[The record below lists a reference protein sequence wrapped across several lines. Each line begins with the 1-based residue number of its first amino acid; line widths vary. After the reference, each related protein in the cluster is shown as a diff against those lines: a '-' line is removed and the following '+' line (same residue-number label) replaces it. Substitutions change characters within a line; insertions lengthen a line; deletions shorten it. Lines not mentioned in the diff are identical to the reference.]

1 MHVGP
6 SIGNYDVLSAAVQ
19 PNIGFAS
26 PEFNSAMKNS
36 LEGFRYVTGSD
47 SSYTPFILPGSG
59 TVAMESVMS
68 FMPRGSRI
76 LVVSNGVFGDRW
88 EAIMSRY
95 PVILKVLRAEAGK
108 AVSTG
113 DIEHEVSSGSYFAVA
128 MTQVETSTGVRL
140 DVESVAKAVR
150 NHVDLVIVDGVA
162 SIGGETMKAAQWG
175 IDVCLTASQKALGAQ
190 AGAGLLVAS
199 PSAMEKLKGE
209 SISGYFADLRNWS
222 DIMNKFLA
230 GGGGYFATPPIG
242 TVFSIQKSMDLIR
255 SETMEARVRRHE
267 ICSQAFRAGINHLG
281 LEILASEKL
290 RSNTVSGVMVDGIWV
305 QGDWA
310 LRDRNGYYFL
320 FGRSDDVI
328 KVSGKRLGPN
338 EIENAVMEVPGVVE
352 SAVIG
357 VPDAMKGEAVV
368 IFYTGENSDGT
379 MDAIRKKVEE
389 SMGKSFL
396 PRFTI
401 WLPQL
406 PKTRNGKIVRRV
418 VKRAFLG
425 QDPGDVSNLE
435 DTAIMDY
442 IKEVGRIRD
451 RPDDFGG
458 MS

>member
-68 FMPRGSRI
+68 FIPRGSRI

-113 DIEHEVSSGSYFAVA
+113 EIEHEVSSGRYFAVA

-162 SIGGETMKAAQWG
+162 SIGGETMKASQWG

-242 TVFSIQKSMDLIR
+242 TVLSIQKSMDLIR
-255 SETMEARVRRHE
+255 SETMEDRVSRHE

-290 RSNTVSGVMVDGIWV
+290 RSNTVSGVMVDGISIPDFLQRCMKKGVEFGAGVHPSVRDRYFRVGHMGWV
-305 QGDWA
+305 QPAHIITA
-310 LRDRNGYYFL
+310 LNA
-320 FGRSDDVI
+320 
-328 KVSGKRLGPN
+328 
-338 EIENAVMEVPGVVE
+338 IE
-352 SAVIG
+352 S
-357 VPDAMKGEAVV
+357 
-368 IFYTGENSDGT
+368 SL
-379 MDAIRKKVEE
+379 EE
-389 SMGKSFL
+389 MGKNVDRGSALAAGEIFS
-396 PRFTI
+396 RY
-401 WLPQL
+401 
-406 PKTRNGKIVRRV
+406 
-418 VKRAFLG
+418 
-425 QDPGDVSNLE
+425 PG
-435 DTAIMDY
+435 I
-442 IKEVGRIRD
+442 
-451 RPDDFGG
+451 
-458 MS
+458 

>member
-190 AGAGLLVAS
+190 AGAGLFVAS

-209 SISGYFADLRNWS
+209 PISGYFADLRNWS

-290 RSNTVSGVMVDGIWV
+290 RSNTVSGVMVDGINIVDFLQRCMKKGVEFGAGVHPSVRDRYFRVGHMGWV
-305 QGDWA
+305 QPAHIITA
-310 LRDRNGYYFL
+310 LNA
-320 FGRSDDVI
+320 
-328 KVSGKRLGPN
+328 
-338 EIENAVMEVPGVVE
+338 IESSLEEMG
-352 SAVIG
+352 
-357 VPDAMKGEAVV
+357 
-368 IFYTGENSDGT
+368 
-379 MDAIRKKVEE
+379 KKVDRGSALAAGEIF
-389 SMGKSFL
+389 S
-396 PRFTI
+396 RY
-401 WLPQL
+401 
-406 PKTRNGKIVRRV
+406 
-418 VKRAFLG
+418 
-425 QDPGDVSNLE
+425 PG
-435 DTAIMDY
+435 I
-442 IKEVGRIRD
+442 
-451 RPDDFGG
+451 
-458 MS
+458 

>member
-1 MHVGP
+1 MMHVGP

-68 FMPRGSRI
+68 FIPRGSRI

-95 PVILKVLRAEAGK
+95 PVVMKVLRAEAGR
-108 AVSTG
+108 AVSIG
-113 DIEHEVSSGSYFAVA
+113 DIEHEVSSGRYFAIA

-140 DVESVAKAVR
+140 DVESVAKAAR

-199 PSAMEKLKGE
+199 PSAMERLKGE
-209 SISGYFADLRNWS
+209 SISGYFSDLRNWS

-281 LEILASEKL
+281 LEILATEKL
-290 RSNTVSGVMVDGIWV
+290 RSNTVTGVMVDGINIADFLQRCMKKGVEFGAGVHPSVRDRYFRVGHMGWV
-305 QGDWA
+305 QPAHIVTA
-310 LRDRNGYYFL
+310 LNA
-320 FGRSDDVI
+320 
-328 KVSGKRLGPN
+328 
-338 EIENAVMEVPGVVE
+338 IESSLEEMG
-352 SAVIG
+352 
-357 VPDAMKGEAVV
+357 
-368 IFYTGENSDGT
+368 
-379 MDAIRKKVEE
+379 KKV
-389 SMGKSFL
+389 
-396 PRFTI
+396 
-401 WLPQL
+401 
-406 PKTRNGKIVRRV
+406 
-418 VKRAFLG
+418 G
-425 QDPGDVSNLE
+425 QGSALAAGEIFSRYPG
-435 DTAIMDY
+435 A
-442 IKEVGRIRD
+442 
-451 RPDDFGG
+451 
-458 MS
+458 

>member
-68 FMPRGSRI
+68 FIPRGSRI

-113 DIEHEVSSGSYFAVA
+113 EIEHEVSSGRYFAVA

-162 SIGGETMKAAQWG
+162 SIGGETMKASQWG

-209 SISGYFADLRNWS
+209 STSGYFADLRNWS

-290 RSNTVSGVMVDGIWV
+290 RSNTVSGVMVDGISIPDFLQRCMKKGVEFGAGVHPSVRNRYFRVGHMGWV
-305 QGDWA
+305 QPAHIITA
-310 LRDRNGYYFL
+310 LNA
-320 FGRSDDVI
+320 
-328 KVSGKRLGPN
+328 
-338 EIENAVMEVPGVVE
+338 IE
-352 SAVIG
+352 S
-357 VPDAMKGEAVV
+357 
-368 IFYTGENSDGT
+368 SL
-379 MDAIRKKVEE
+379 EE
-389 SMGKSFL
+389 MGKNVDRGSALAAGEIFS
-396 PRFTI
+396 RY
-401 WLPQL
+401 
-406 PKTRNGKIVRRV
+406 
-418 VKRAFLG
+418 
-425 QDPGDVSNLE
+425 PG
-435 DTAIMDY
+435 I
-442 IKEVGRIRD
+442 
-451 RPDDFGG
+451 
-458 MS
+458 

>member
-68 FMPRGSRI
+68 FIPRGSRI

-113 DIEHEVSSGSYFAVA
+113 EIEHEVSSGRYFAVA

-162 SIGGETMKAAQWG
+162 SIGGETMKASHWG

-209 SISGYFADLRNWS
+209 STSGYFADLRNWS

-290 RSNTVSGVMVDGIWV
+290 RSNTVSGVMVDGISIPDFLQRCMKKGVEFGAGVHPSVRNRYFRVGHMGWV
-305 QGDWA
+305 QPAHIITA
-310 LRDRNGYYFL
+310 LNA
-320 FGRSDDVI
+320 
-328 KVSGKRLGPN
+328 
-338 EIENAVMEVPGVVE
+338 IE
-352 SAVIG
+352 S
-357 VPDAMKGEAVV
+357 
-368 IFYTGENSDGT
+368 SL
-379 MDAIRKKVEE
+379 EE
-389 SMGKSFL
+389 MGKNVDRGSALAAGEIFS
-396 PRFTI
+396 RY
-401 WLPQL
+401 
-406 PKTRNGKIVRRV
+406 
-418 VKRAFLG
+418 
-425 QDPGDVSNLE
+425 PG
-435 DTAIMDY
+435 I
-442 IKEVGRIRD
+442 
-451 RPDDFGG
+451 
-458 MS
+458 

>member
-68 FMPRGSRI
+68 FIPRGSRI

-113 DIEHEVSSGSYFAVA
+113 EIEHEVSSGRYFAVA

-162 SIGGETMKAAQWG
+162 SIGGETMKASHWG

-290 RSNTVSGVMVDGIWV
+290 RSNTVSGVMVDGISIPDFLQRCMKKGVEFGAGVHPSVRNRYFRVGHMGWV
-305 QGDWA
+305 QPAHIITA
-310 LRDRNGYYFL
+310 LNA
-320 FGRSDDVI
+320 
-328 KVSGKRLGPN
+328 
-338 EIENAVMEVPGVVE
+338 IE
-352 SAVIG
+352 S
-357 VPDAMKGEAVV
+357 
-368 IFYTGENSDGT
+368 SL
-379 MDAIRKKVEE
+379 EE
-389 SMGKSFL
+389 MGKNVDRGSALAAGEIFS
-396 PRFTI
+396 RY
-401 WLPQL
+401 
-406 PKTRNGKIVRRV
+406 
-418 VKRAFLG
+418 
-425 QDPGDVSNLE
+425 PG
-435 DTAIMDY
+435 I
-442 IKEVGRIRD
+442 
-451 RPDDFGG
+451 
-458 MS
+458 

>member
-68 FMPRGSRI
+68 FIRRGSRI

-113 DIEHEVSSGSYFAVA
+113 EIEHEVSSGRYFAVA

-162 SIGGETMKAAQWG
+162 SIGGETMKASQWG

-290 RSNTVSGVMVDGIWV
+290 RSNTVSGVMVDGISIPDFLQRCMKKGVEFGAGVHPSVRNRYFRVGHMGWV
-305 QGDWA
+305 QPAHIITA
-310 LRDRNGYYFL
+310 LNA
-320 FGRSDDVI
+320 
-328 KVSGKRLGPN
+328 
-338 EIENAVMEVPGVVE
+338 IE
-352 SAVIG
+352 S
-357 VPDAMKGEAVV
+357 
-368 IFYTGENSDGT
+368 SL
-379 MDAIRKKVEE
+379 EE
-389 SMGKSFL
+389 MGKNVDRGSALAAGEIFS
-396 PRFTI
+396 RY
-401 WLPQL
+401 
-406 PKTRNGKIVRRV
+406 
-418 VKRAFLG
+418 
-425 QDPGDVSNLE
+425 PG
-435 DTAIMDY
+435 I
-442 IKEVGRIRD
+442 
-451 RPDDFGG
+451 
-458 MS
+458 

>member
-108 AVSTG
+108 AVSIG

-162 SIGGETMKAAQWG
+162 SIGGETMKASQWG

-290 RSNTVSGVMVDGIWV
+290 RSNTVSGVMVDGINIADFLQRCMKKGVEFGAGVHPSVRNRYFRVGHMGWV
-305 QGDWA
+305 QPAHIITA
-310 LRDRNGYYFL
+310 LNA
-320 FGRSDDVI
+320 
-328 KVSGKRLGPN
+328 
-338 EIENAVMEVPGVVE
+338 IE
-352 SAVIG
+352 S
-357 VPDAMKGEAVV
+357 
-368 IFYTGENSDGT
+368 SL
-379 MDAIRKKVEE
+379 EE
-389 SMGKSFL
+389 MGKNVDRGSALAAGEIFS
-396 PRFTI
+396 RY
-401 WLPQL
+401 
-406 PKTRNGKIVRRV
+406 
-418 VKRAFLG
+418 
-425 QDPGDVSNLE
+425 PG
-435 DTAIMDY
+435 I
-442 IKEVGRIRD
+442 
-451 RPDDFGG
+451 
-458 MS
+458 

>member
-68 FMPRGSRI
+68 FIPRGSRI

-108 AVSTG
+108 AVSIG

-290 RSNTVSGVMVDGIWV
+290 RSNTVSGVMVDGINIADFLQRCMKKGVEFGAGVHPSVRDRYFRVGHMGWV
-305 QGDWA
+305 QPAHIITA
-310 LRDRNGYYFL
+310 LNA
-320 FGRSDDVI
+320 
-328 KVSGKRLGPN
+328 
-338 EIENAVMEVPGVVE
+338 IESSLEEMG
-352 SAVIG
+352 
-357 VPDAMKGEAVV
+357 
-368 IFYTGENSDGT
+368 
-379 MDAIRKKVEE
+379 KKVDRGSALAAGEIF
-389 SMGKSFL
+389 S
-396 PRFTI
+396 RY
-401 WLPQL
+401 
-406 PKTRNGKIVRRV
+406 
-418 VKRAFLG
+418 
-425 QDPGDVSNLE
+425 PG
-435 DTAIMDY
+435 I
-442 IKEVGRIRD
+442 
-451 RPDDFGG
+451 
-458 MS
+458 

>member
-68 FMPRGSRI
+68 FIPRGSRI

-95 PVILKVLRAEAGK
+95 PLILKVLRAEAGK
-108 AVSTG
+108 VVSTG

-162 SIGGETMKAAQWG
+162 SIGGETMKASQWG

-290 RSNTVSGVMVDGIWV
+290 RSNTVSGVMVDGISIPDFLQRCMKKGVEFGAGVHPSVRNRYFRVGHMGWV
-305 QGDWA
+305 QPAHIITA
-310 LRDRNGYYFL
+310 LNA
-320 FGRSDDVI
+320 
-328 KVSGKRLGPN
+328 
-338 EIENAVMEVPGVVE
+338 IE
-352 SAVIG
+352 S
-357 VPDAMKGEAVV
+357 
-368 IFYTGENSDGT
+368 SL
-379 MDAIRKKVEE
+379 EE
-389 SMGKSFL
+389 MGKNVDRGSALAAGEIFS
-396 PRFTI
+396 RY
-401 WLPQL
+401 
-406 PKTRNGKIVRRV
+406 
-418 VKRAFLG
+418 
-425 QDPGDVSNLE
+425 PG
-435 DTAIMDY
+435 I
-442 IKEVGRIRD
+442 
-451 RPDDFGG
+451 
-458 MS
+458 